1 LHDVSFSLYGF
12 IHCERFVKQK
22 GRKEFMSFQKRLPLV
37 VIGILATVIVINMVR
52 GASGAEPQDPAGL
65 DRRISMLEQRFY
77 RLETSVS
84 RLEQYAS
91 SQRSTGSS
99 SDRGVDQLSQEVQ
112 RLQLRL
118 NEVEC
123 GLLKLDERTGAG
135 NRRSGEARPADPC
148 RQNTGLPLRLPSRP

>member
-1 LHDVSFSLYGF
+1 
-12 IHCERFVKQK
+12 VKQK
-22 GRKEFMSFQKRLPLV
+22 QEGFMSVQKTFQLVAIVILAAVV
-37 VIGILATVIVINMVR
+37 VIVLGR
-52 GASGAEPQDPAGL
+52 GVSGAETQDPASL

-77 RLETSVS
+77 TLESSMNRLQQVIT
-84 RLEQYAS
+84 

-99 SDRGVDQLSQEVQ
+99 SSVSAQEVDQLQAEVQ

-123 GLLKLDERTGAG
+123 GLLKIDERTV

-148 RQNTGLPLRLPSRP
+148 RQNPATPLRLPSRP

>member
-1 LHDVSFSLYGF
+1 
-12 IHCERFVKQK
+12 
-22 GRKEFMSFQKRLPLV
+22 MSFQKGLQLV
-37 VIGILATVIVINMVR
+37 AIAVLAAVVVAGLAR
-52 GASGAEPQDPAGL
+52 GGDASATQDVSGL

-77 RLETSVS
+77 SLESSMNRLQQVVT
-84 RLEQYAS
+84 

-99 SDRGVDQLSQEVQ
+99 SSDLRDRELDQLRQEVQ

-123 GLLKLDERTGAG
+123 GLVKLDERTTTAGA

-148 RQNTGLPLRLPSRP
+148 RQNPGSPLRLPARP